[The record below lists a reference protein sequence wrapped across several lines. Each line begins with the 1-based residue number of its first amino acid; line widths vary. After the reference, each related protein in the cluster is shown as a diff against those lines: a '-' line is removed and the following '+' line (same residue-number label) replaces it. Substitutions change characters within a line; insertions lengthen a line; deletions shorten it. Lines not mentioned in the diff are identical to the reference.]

1 MNAVREL
8 ATQVKKLKKG
18 READSE
24 FTPFVA
30 VDLAKFLPD
39 DFADFKPVRL
49 DGSPEMAKLFGGPVK
64 GRRMTLA
71 NWLLAWR
78 RLVVRAQL
86 SHCSNPWS
94 MQVCL
99 GSCCCGSHVV

>member
-8 ATQVKKLKKG
+8 ATQLKKLKKG

-24 FTPFVA
+24 FNPFVA

-39 DFADFKPVRL
+39 DFAEFKPVRL

-78 RLVVRAQL
+78 RLVGLAWRSLCHHQ
-86 SHCSNPWS
+86 CSL
-94 MQVCL
+94 QVCL
-99 GSCCCGSHVV
+99 GSCSCGSHVL